1 MPQMKQNSLIVVVG
15 PTASGKTALAVE
27 LAKALDG
34 EVVSADS
41 MQIYE
46 GMDIAT
52 AKPDQEEMQGIPHHL
67 IGFLPPEN
75 RFSVAE
81 YAPMA
86 RKTIDDILSRGKV
99 PILAGGTG
107 LYVQAVVDHILY
119 DQDAAADPALRKK
132 LEALAAAEGNK
143 AVWDM
148 LNEIDPETAVR
159 LHPNNLGRV
168 IRAIEVLSTSGYSIR
183 HQEASSRREP
193 CPYQCCQIGLRYADR
208 AVLYD
213 RIDRR
218 VDRMMEAGLLQEAE
232 AFWKMGLT
240 NTAAQ
245 AIGYKELFEYFEGR
259 QTLAETIER
268 LKTGTRHY
276 AKRQL
281 TWFGRDERIHWIQ
294 PDALPA
300 NKTVLQCAL
309 EWINLSQ
316 GVCIG

>member
-27 LAKALDG
+27 LAKALGG

-52 AKPDQEEMQGIPHHL
+52 AKPDQNEMQGIPHHL
-67 IGFLPPEN
+67 IGFLPPES

-86 RKTIDDILSRGKV
+86 RQTIDDILFRGKV

-119 DQDAAADPALRKK
+119 DQDAAADPALRKE
-132 LEALAAAEGNK
+132 LETLAAAKGNI

-148 LNEIDPETAVR
+148 LNDMDPETAAR

-183 HQEASSRREP
+183 HQEEASRREP

-208 AVLYD
+208 TVLYD

-232 AFWKMGLT
+232 AFWKKGLI

-259 QTLAETIER
+259 QTLAEAIER